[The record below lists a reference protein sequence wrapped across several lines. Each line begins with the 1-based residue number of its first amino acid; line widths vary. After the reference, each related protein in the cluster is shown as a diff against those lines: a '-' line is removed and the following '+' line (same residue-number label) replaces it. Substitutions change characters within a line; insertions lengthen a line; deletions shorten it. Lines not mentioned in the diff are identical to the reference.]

1 MFLNFFRLEFSITH
15 WVGTK
20 RNANLYFLSFSA
32 FSNQF
37 LLEKKPK
44 LYFLNFWTYLQF
56 LMNFLLR
63 VGLERNGM
71 IIFIFP
77 VSQSIPT
84 YYGMKWSHNGS
95 FYYSSGWNGTERY
108 FLFSLFLNVSPL
120 ILAWNEAVIVFYNFL
135 NFFAFFLEFSITCHV
150 RTV

>member
-1 MFLNFFRLEFSITH
+1 MTIVFIFSLSQRFPPYFGLKWCHNSILQFFDLFSICLEFYITR

-44 LYFLNFWTYLQF
+44 LYFLNFWIYLQF

-71 IIFIFP
+71 IVFIFP

-84 YYGMKWSHNGS
+84 YYGLKWSHNGILKFS
-95 FYYSSGWNGTERY
+95 EFFFLFFWIFYYESGRNEMER
-108 FLFSLFLNVSPL
+108 
-120 ILAWNEAVIVFYNFL
+120 
-135 NFFAFFLEFSITCHV
+135 
-150 RTV
+150 